1 MLPPNCGHYV
11 AALTL
16 EAAKVR
22 KTKRNIR
29 EHRLHH
35 GSAALTT
42 GFNPRAIKRL
52 FFAARVFSSLDAFVY
67 GMYVTKFLHYIVA
80 EKGLYNL
87 HKRRNKSF
95 INQKDH

>member
-52 FFAARVFSSLDAFVY
+52 FFAARVFSSLDGVRLRDVCNQILALY
-67 GMYVTKFLHYIVA
+67 CSR
-80 EKGLYNL
+80 KGLIQ
-87 HKRRNKSF
+87 SS
-95 INQKDH
+95 QKKEQVVY